1 MSGGK
6 FHVAL
11 HTGPTQINQK
21 RVYKMAFRLPNGSTF
36 DFAATYGTPVTVTAI
51 SNANPAVAS
60 AVGHGF
66 VAGDII
72 HLTSG
77 WVNLTGRAFKIG
89 TSTTDTFTLT
99 GINTTNVQRYPAG
112 TSAGSA
118 KEVAT
123 WVNIPQITEVASSG
137 GEQQFYQFGFLEED
151 QDRQIPTTKSP
162 STLTLT
168 VADDP
173 DQPFVPVVEEAD
185 ELKEERV
192 QRLNLVNGD
201 IVLYNSIATITNTP
215 TLTRNQLMV
224 RTITLAQ
231 QGRVTRYKAAA

>member
-1 MSGGK
+1 
-6 FHVAL
+6 
-11 HTGPTQINQK
+11 
-21 RVYKMAFRLPNGSTF
+21 MAFRLPNGSTF
-36 DFAATYGTPVTVTAI
+36 DFAATYSAPVTVTAI

-60 AVGHGF
+60 ATAHGF
-66 VAGDII
+66 LQGDIV

-77 WVNLTGRAFKIG
+77 WVKLTGRAFRVG
-89 TSTTDTFTLT
+89 AVTADTFVLEGVDATST
-99 GINTTNVQRYPAG
+99 QRFPIG
-112 TSAGSA
+112 TSAGSVRSV
-118 KEVAT
+118 ET

-151 QDRQIPTTKSP
+151 EDRQIPTTKSP

-173 DQPFVPVVEEAD
+173 DQPFVPVVEAAD
-185 ELKEERV
+185 ELKEERI

-201 IVLYNSIATITNTP
+201 VVLYNSIASITNTP
-215 TLTRNQLMV
+215 SLTRNQLMV

-231 QGRVTRYKAAA
+231 QGRVSRYQGA